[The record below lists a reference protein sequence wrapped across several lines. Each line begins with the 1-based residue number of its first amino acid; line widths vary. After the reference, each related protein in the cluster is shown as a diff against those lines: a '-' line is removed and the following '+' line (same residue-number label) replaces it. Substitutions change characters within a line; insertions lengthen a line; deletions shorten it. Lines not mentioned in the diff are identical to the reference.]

1 MTTTTLTNGSQQ
13 KVKHFN
19 DYPNDVGFSDIP
31 ETITPVE
38 MKVTGA
44 IPDYVRGVLYRTG
57 PGSYTTPLNNGK
69 TFKIQHWYNPLFSLA
84 DSGSTDLTFSTDS
97 K

>member
-31 ETITPVE
+31 ETTTPIE
-38 MKVTGA
+38 MKVTGV

-57 PGSYTTPLNNGK
+57 PGSYTTSLKNGK
-69 TFKIQHWYNPLFSLA
+69 IFNIQHWYDPLFSLTN
-84 DSGSTDLTFSTDS
+84 SGSMDLHFSTDS